1 MSHRRNPVETFVS
14 TWVTRCPFREGGT
27 TMGCQLYLANFTEW
41 VPDVTAERVGLT
53 IGGVPFLSVFH
64 GGSRLLYLLIVAVFV
79 YLSV

>member
-1 MSHRRNPVETFVS
+1 
-14 TWVTRCPFREGGT
+14 
-27 TMGCQLYLANFTEW
+27 MGCQLNLANFTEW